1 MKNIR
6 KWLGGFLL
14 VGAVLLVAISPGWA
28 EDDIDVLDIKIK
40 DMDFKL
46 DDASLKGQVLMMP
59 IGMALSFM
67 NVDPLITASGLEGL
81 MPHFVF
87 ISDREGKEIARSMLM
102 NKQEQSTF
110 DYKFTQSGLY
120 TYGCLIHPFM
130 KGKALVFEIQTA
142 EQTVVR

>member
-46 DDASLKGQVLMMP
+46 DDISLKNQVLVMP
-59 IGMALSFM
+59 SGMEMSFM
-67 NVDPLITASGLEGL
+67 NVDPLITTSGLEGL
-81 MPHFVF
+81 MPHFLFVN
-87 ISDREGKEIARSMLM
+87 DGEGKELTRSKMM
-102 NKQEQSTF
+102 NTNEQSIF
-110 DYKFTQSGLY
+110 NYRFTQPGTY

-130 KGKALVFEIQTA
+130 KEKLLVFEVNTA
-142 EQTVVR
+142 NQPVVR